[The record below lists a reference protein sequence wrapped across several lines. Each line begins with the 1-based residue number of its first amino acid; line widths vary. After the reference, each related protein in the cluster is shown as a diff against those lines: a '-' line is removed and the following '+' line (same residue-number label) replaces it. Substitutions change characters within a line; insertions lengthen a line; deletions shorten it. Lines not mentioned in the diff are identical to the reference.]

1 MRTAAMILSASN
13 IGADLVGKGKVKVVA
28 AIYSLDEGRVEFFS

>member
-13 IGADLVGKGKVKVVA
+13 IGADIVGKGKVKVVA